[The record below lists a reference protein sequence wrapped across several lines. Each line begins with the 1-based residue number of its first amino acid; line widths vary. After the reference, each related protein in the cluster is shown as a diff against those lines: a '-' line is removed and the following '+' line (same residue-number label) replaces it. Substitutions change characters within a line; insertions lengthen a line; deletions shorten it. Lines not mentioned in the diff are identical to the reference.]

1 MEDAINHFQEKE
13 YIEDWVCTH
22 CSIAEHLRKLG
33 HVKQEI
39 KEKKPLSSELL
50 IEICTKIEKF
60 LLKSSH
66 N

>member
-1 MEDAINHFQEKE
+1 LSFDISLRRILTLEDAINHFQEKE

-39 KEKKPLSSELL
+39 KEKKP
-50 IEICTKIEKF
+50 
-60 LLKSSH
+60 
-66 N
+66 